1 MVGVR
6 PQTRLPP
13 FPPKIICMRIQRLP
27 CVSPSPVQL
36 CSTIPPITHTLLA
49 TSVAGL
55 YELLA
60 QADNRGSLG
69 VLRRYLRHSNSEI
82 AVAKDRGPQN
92 LTNIHCYVSRRRVCV
107 CVCRIH
113 EWRIGKEGTP
123 KRFHCVTLHVT
134 KATVNIQHRDRR
146 LVDCNNL
153 KPALRY

>member
-13 FPPKIICMRIQRLP
+13 FPQDNLHENTTPSLRFS
-27 CVSPSPVQL
+27 VSPSPVPL

-55 YELLA
+55 YVLLA
-60 QADNRGSLG
+60 QADNQGSLG

-82 AVAKDRGPQN
+82 AVAKDRGPQH

-107 CVCRIH
+107 CECVYVCV
-113 EWRIGKEGTP
+113 
-123 KRFHCVTLHVT
+123 CVSVCVCVGD
-134 KATVNIQHRDRR
+134 VNGE
-146 LVDCNNL
+146 
-153 KPALRY
+153 